1 MTTRR
6 FIPFLL
12 AFLATMAGGV
22 IPAVAQQPS
31 IRSMKWGSNLK
42 ISLELSNDS
51 SYVLDVNQLPHSNR
65 RYGQPSDRYTYYPAR
80 LSEDFIAELKKI
92 PIREADTSAH
102 EQNYSTTNATL
113 WSALHSLIGGGWPHF
128 INTLIY
134 ALEKG
139 YLDLKAPLMKRPD
152 TRWKPDP
159 MTASYRRT
167 RKWDYYVPVNQRH
180 AHREYKKRKSD
191 GELGEI
197 RDVPEDFIQLFKET
211 GNWEY
216 KRMIKKGSQRKVAR
230 IDLVKLLLG
239 SYYLGKPQIKYI
251 KTMVLKAVNDY
262 SKDRLPSVII
272 FDNFHAAV
280 AMSLDE
286 TGYRVDRIV
295 FSDAKQISRGKK
307 IERRRQINA
316 IVDNINQVNKELFR
330 KRLKSHYQ

>member
-1 MTTRR
+1 MTVRK
-6 FIPFLL
+6 FIPWFL
-12 AFLATMAGGV
+12 AFIAGTALGI
-22 IPAVAQQPS
+22 IPATAQQPS

-51 SYVLDVNQLPHSNR
+51 SYVLDVNQLPHSGR
-65 RYGQPSDRYTYYPAR
+65 QYGQPSDRYTYYPAR

-92 PIREADTSAH
+92 PIREADSTQH
-102 EQNYSTTNATL
+102 EQSFTSTNTTL
-113 WSALHSLIGGGWPHF
+113 WSALHNLIGGGWPHF

-139 YLDLKAPLMKRPD
+139 YLDLQAPLMKRPD
-152 TRWKPDP
+152 THWKPDP
-159 MTASYRRT
+159 MTDSYRRT

-180 AHREYKKRKSD
+180 AHREFKRRKAD
-191 GELGEI
+191 HELGEI
-197 RDVPEDFIQLFKET
+197 RDVPGEFISLFRET

-216 KRMIKKGSQRKVAR
+216 KRLIRKGKKRQVAR

-295 FSDAKQISRGKK
+295 FNDAKEISRETK
-307 IERRRQINA
+307 IERRSQINSL
-316 IVDNINQVNKELFR
+316 VDNINQVNKALFR
-330 KRLKSHYQ
+330 KRLKSHYR